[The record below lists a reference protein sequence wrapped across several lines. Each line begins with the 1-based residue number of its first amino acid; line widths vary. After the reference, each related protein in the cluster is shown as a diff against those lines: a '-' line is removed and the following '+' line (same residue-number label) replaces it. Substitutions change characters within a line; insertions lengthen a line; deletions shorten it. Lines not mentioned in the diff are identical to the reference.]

1 MYPYLP
7 FSCYTSISL
16 GVTLYISLLL
26 YPYLSL
32 LLYLYLSL
40 SLWVLLYHSRTGLL
54 SLCNPFNAFL
64 FGILTSLRYLFIPS
78 FYLFS
83 GTLFTTCLLSDCLT
97 YYSFSLHYVPTPFT
111 HLARDAVTLSFV
123 YFYVAVVS
131 ISSALL
137 YSVFHVCVHHF
148 RFDTFCIST
157 NTFLSLSLSLSL
169 KSELSLA
176 AAAVE

>member
-1 MYPYLP
+1 M
-7 FSCYTSISL
+7 F
-16 GVTLYISLLL
+16 
-26 YPYLSL
+26 
-32 LLYLYLSL
+32 YLYLSWRNSISL
-40 SLWVLLYHSRTGLL
+40 SLALPL
-54 SLCNPFNAFL
+54 SLPLAVSLSFSFSMSTFISLSHWTSFSLQSFQSCCAFL

>member
-54 SLCNPFNAFL
+54 SLCNPFNLSVHFSLAF
-64 FGILTSLRYLFIPS
+64 SLL
-78 FYLFS
+78 S